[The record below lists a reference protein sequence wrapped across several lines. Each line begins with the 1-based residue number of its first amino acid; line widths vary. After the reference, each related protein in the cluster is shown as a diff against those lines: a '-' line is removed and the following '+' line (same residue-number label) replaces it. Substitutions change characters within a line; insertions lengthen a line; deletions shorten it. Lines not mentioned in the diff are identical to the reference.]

1 MLVSAVRLP
10 EHTPP
15 GKAAFQA
22 AEGIIA
28 RAAARGVKLAVFP
41 AFTGDAYGGGDP
53 GAFFRAL
60 REVSRKYPEMGI
72 CPGTMREEADG
83 QAYRLSELIVNGET
97 LLRQRQ
103 LYLSRTERG
112 QGFSRGEALAY
123 ADFMGFKTCIIMGT
137 DVFYPQ
143 VSRLAALEGTALA
156 LCPAAYPAETGRPR
170 QAAGVWREAQLNLF
184 FAVESCFAGTLGGR
198 GYGGEQTVQAPL
210 ALDVGG
216 EGFLA
221 RSTGEVAAAELDAE
235 KRIVGVSRFDVLA
248 QLNPALY
255 ESMGM
260 FGGGQWE
267 S

>member
-15 GKAAFQA
+15 GEAAFQEA
-22 AEGIIA
+22 KAIIE
-28 RAAARGVKLAVFP
+28 RAAAQGVRLVAFP
-41 AFTGDAYGGGDP
+41 ALTGDAYCGGDP
-53 GAFFRAL
+53 GAFFRGM
-60 REVSRKYPEMGI
+60 REISRKYPEMGI

-83 QAYRLSELIVNGET
+83 QAYRLSELIVNGQA

-103 LYLSRTERG
+103 LYLSRTERT
-112 QGFSRGEALAY
+112 QGLGRGEALEY
-123 ADFMGFKTCIIMGT
+123 ADFMGFKTCIVMGT

-143 VSRLAALEGTALA
+143 VSRLAALDGAALA
-156 LCPAAYPAETGRPR
+156 LCPAAYPAEMGRPR

-184 FAVESCFAGTLGGR
+184 FAVESCFAGTLGGIR
-198 GYGGEQTVQAPL
+198 YGGEQTVQAPL

-221 RSTGEVAAAELDAE
+221 RSPGDEATADLNAD
-235 KRIVGVSRFDVLA
+235 KRVIGVSRFDVLA

-255 ESMGM
+255 ERMGM
-260 FGGGQWE
+260 FGSASWE